1 MYIKYQKKL
10 QVEEKEAGEVIDII
24 YEKLKEIL
32 NQSFSQVENLLIGL
46 SALYGHTIIWGN
58 KGEWNWDETVPV
70 LFEEEKGGLWR
81 GHTPQYM
88 AVQVEARGQD
98 LHNQIRAVRLT
109 ALSEDRVLGTLDG
122 KEGL

>member
-1 MYIKYQKKL
+1 MA
-10 QVEEKEAGEVIDII
+10 EALR
-24 YEKLKEIL
+24 K
-32 NQSFSQVENLLIGL
+32 
-46 SALYGHTIIWGN
+46 
-58 KGEWNWDETVPV
+58 NWLDSWLGETVPV

-88 AVQVEARGQD
+88 AVQAEARGQD